1 MNPRSMQHRGP
12 DADDRAIS
20 AFRELPYDQQFTE
33 IQWVLK
39 CEEWGILSKLILR
52 TKCVQEGLLCFL
64 PSRLGRCR
72 VVIERWKTGIQTML
86 AKFNRLSDQEKAARI
101 LQAEEL
107 GEHDFLAFLT
117 LETDCVL
124 HGFIND
130 FPKLLRSSQKNAS
143 ISWRKQRALA
153 LRRFNNSSNQERLK
167 CLSRIVSLE
176 QWRALSDLVK
186 IGRIGLLGFPG
197 EMPEAITAQR
207 DCYRRWESHV
217 AQAVNEFGNS
227 KPEEKVRRLTEALI
241 FQQTRFIREL
251 LRTSMDSF
259 GRLLERVP
267 SAVLKDADVDEKW
280 MRLRLMELLKSADP
294 EVEGIHR
301 MQRLRSELLDEGV
314 ARRLGITND
323 PALFAAW
330 REGWL
335 AFLRSRS
342 VPFKRIP
349 AELSNDLGVVLG
361 AWREGWGTYDAAG
374 VLGVDDIRTPRV
386 FDRFELRANPSGEDS
401 QENGTVADTGGQEPR
416 TQNQEPRTQN
426 SDSRTQNQELSA
438 VKVLEIAVHLGTLD
452 PDWREGGVADRL
464 ESREAWAWAWRRWL
478 LLSPEKVWSSDGMWK
493 KLPLQLRNI
502 PQILEAWAMR
512 AISNVNSE
520 YSLDEHEMPFPT
532 FQNVTLLNGGLLDCW
547 AHSWSQFAR
556 RSGKTYALNEV
567 PKALRSHPLIENLC
581 REGLVGLRD
590 ITDRLAHVDEAQRK
604 LGRSSLLSE
613 LRRTPIPSA
622 LIPEALSGDPEVR
635 SAWIRG
641 WRDFIEKNGL
651 ALPRDRIPSLV
662 LDDASVLRAWK
673 RTWLNAVNNEFIPW
687 HCLPECFKADQDL
700 GLKLIE
706 KWLSEA
712 TERHWISSPIP
723 DNVEE
728 KESLF
733 LRWIKAWYL
742 LPQKRKFSA
751 PDSKTPSIP
760 EMSQE
765 NWVQFLSNHPV
776 HTLNEVPEAWREID
790 AVQEAWKKGW
800 LLALR
805 QNAVHPDKIPKSLLS
820 NSWSSVF
827 EAFQA
832 GWVRKVRFEPLS
844 LWELPHLLHEDRS
857 VVDALIKGWTNRI
870 AEFSEQDLWA
880 LPPRAW
886 LNPRTV
892 NPSTESVASEA
903 TGGGDGHHEE
913 TDISSATWLRAP
925 IPPLWVEAEIEIKRS
940 LTERFEKLPPH
951 CQAGNKEKF
960 CRRFDLTEA
969 KN

>member
-1 MNPRSMQHRGP
+1 MTEWTIPIMNSRLRQDRGKN
-12 DADDRAIS
+12 ADDKAVS
-20 AFRELPYDQQFTE
+20 AFRKLTHAQKFAR
-33 IQWVLK
+33 IQNVIRTKKWSLLR
-39 CEEWGILSKLILR
+39 EFILR
-52 TKCVQEGLLCFL
+52 TTCVQDGLLSVL
-64 PSRLGRCR
+64 PRGFSPGSTVKKVWEEKRD
-72 VVIERWKTGIQTML
+72 TML
-86 AKFNRLSDQEKAARI
+86 TRFNGLSDQEKADRI
-101 LQAEEL
+101 LEAERLRELDFLAVLILEAERL
-107 GEHDFLAFLT
+107 GEHGFLAELI
-117 LETDCVL
+117 LKTDCVSN
-124 HGFIND
+124 GFISK
-130 FPKLLRSSQKNAS
+130 FPKLLVRSQKRE
-143 ISWRKQRALA
+143 WEEQRKSAVSQFKGLT
-153 LRRFNNSSNQERLK
+153 ERDQFGRLDQ
-167 CLSRIVSLE
+167 IVSLG

-186 IGRIGLLGFPG
+186 IGQIGLLGFPG
-197 EMPEAITAQR
+197 EIPTTQE
-207 DCYRRWESHV
+207 CYRQWESDV
-217 AQAVNEFGNS
+217 AQAVIEFGNLPPD
-227 KPEEKVRRLTEALI
+227 KKKTRLADALI

-251 LRTSMDSF
+251 LRVSADGF
-259 GRLLERVP
+259 GRLLEWVP
-267 SAVLKDADVDEKW
+267 SAILRDVDVDEKW
-280 MRLRLMELLKSADP
+280 LRLRLPELLKFANSQIA
-294 EVEGIHR
+294 GIHR
-301 MQRLRSELLDEGV
+301 LQRLRSEPMDEDV
-314 ARRLGITND
+314 ARHLGIADD
-323 PALFAAW
+323 PGLFAAW
-330 REGWL
+330 REGWV

-342 VPFKRIP
+342 VAFERIP
-349 AELSNDLGVVLG
+349 ASLSNDSGVVLG
-361 AWREGWGTYDAAG
+361 AWREGLGTYAPAS
-374 VLGVDDIRTPRV
+374 VLGVDDNRTRRV
-386 FDRFELRANPSGEDS
+386 FDCIDLRANESGEAS
-401 QENGTVADTGGQEPR
+401 RENGTVADDGA
-416 TQNQEPRTQN
+416 
-426 SDSRTQNQELSA
+426 A
-438 VKVLEIAVHLGTLD
+438 VKVLETSVHLGTLNEE
-452 PDWREGGVADRL
+452 WREGGVADRL
-464 ESREAWAWAWRRWL
+464 ETREAWAWAWRRWL
-478 LLSPEKVWSSDGMWK
+478 LSSPEKVCEPP
-493 KLPLQLRNI
+493 PLQIRNI

-547 AHSWSQFAR
+547 AHAWSQFAR
-556 RSGKTYALNEV
+556 RSGETYAINVV
-567 PKALRSHPLIENLC
+567 PRELRSHPLIEKLC

-590 ITDRLAHVDEAQRK
+590 IADRLAHVDEAQRK

-733 LRWIKAWYL
+733 LRWTKAWYL
-742 LPQKRKFSA
+742 LPQKREFLVPYSE
-751 PDSKTPSIP
+751 TPSIP

-776 HTLNEVPEAWREID
+776 HTLNEVPEAWRELD
-790 AVQEAWKKGW
+790 AIQEAWKKGW

-805 QNAVHPDKIPKSLLS
+805 QNAVHPDKIPKALLS

-870 AEFSEQDLWA
+870 AQFSEQDLWA

-913 TDISSATWLRAP
+913 TDISSATWLRAR
-925 IPPLWVEAEIEIKRS
+925 IPPLWVEVEIEIKRS
-940 LTERFEKLPPH
+940 LTERFEELHPYCDEGLEEEFRH
-951 CQAGNKEKF
+951 
-960 CRRFDLTEA
+960 RFGL
-969 KN
+969 